1 MSVATEKVIDYL
13 NSLSSLTNEEK
24 NLVRSILLVKEVPKK
39 KILVRAGEIS
49 NDIFFVNEGLL
60 RLYFIDKEGKE
71 QNKNFSAEDAFTASF
86 ASLLAKDKSNCYIQ
100 SIEKTSLTI
109 ADHSKFIEIAD
120 RSLALQTCARKLL
133 ERVFLSKEKR
143 EYEFLMLSA
152 KERYEAFVRD
162 QGGLLPRI
170 PNFHIA
176 SYLGIRA
183 ETLSRLQK
191 ENS

>member
-1 MSVATEKVIDYL
+1 MEKVIEYL
-13 NSLSSLTNEEK
+13 NSLSSLTPKERD
-24 NLVRSILLVKEVPKK
+24 LVRSILIVKDVPKK
-39 KILVRAGEIS
+39 EILVRAGEIS

-86 ASLLAKDKSNCYIQ
+86 ASLLARDKSNCYIS
-100 SIEKTSLTI
+100 SIEKTNLTI
-109 ADHSKFIEIAD
+109 ADHSKFMQIAD
-120 RSLALQTCARKLL
+120 KSLSLQTCARKIL

-152 KERYEAFVRD
+152 QERYEAFVRD
-162 QGGLLPRI
+162 HSNLLTRI

-176 SYLGIRA
+176 SYLGIRP